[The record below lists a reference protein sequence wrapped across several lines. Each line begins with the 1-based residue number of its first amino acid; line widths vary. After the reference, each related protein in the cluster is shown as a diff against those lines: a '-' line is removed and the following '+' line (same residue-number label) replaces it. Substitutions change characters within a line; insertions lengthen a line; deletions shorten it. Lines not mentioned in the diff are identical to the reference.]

1 MLSTWPQELG
11 FLDTRLKCKAAG
23 NSGLLAQ
30 RSQARKISR
39 GLTPGRRWSHTRTER
54 TSATRG
60 SSLWETLKAPKSQ
73 SVLYHSFPNGHE
85 TPCIHLKMVI
95 FAEFSP
101 RLHCHVAQ
109 YVNSSILWFSLHRQ
123 ALLVRRT
130 LLVCYN
136 KREKEA
142 AIQSHKIFTPMTPTP
157 CPECCP
163 SVTRHPTGSG
173 AERPW
178 CPLCHSVDECRMAF
192 PLPQIFPHPSFTVC
206 HAHTTIHTTNT
217 PGVLLVMGDSR
228 GGKPCSC
235 RSNWDQG
242 PNPWWPLTPHVWC
255 VIEDEVQK
263 LFEFMLSLHT
273 ACHLIAQKSL
283 LEKHMGSFTM
293 KNDTAQSLF

>member
-39 GLTPGRRWSHTRTER
+39 GSTPGRRWSHTRTER

-142 AIQSHKIFTPMTPTP
+142 AIQSHKN
-157 CPECCP
+157 
-163 SVTRHPTGSG
+163 
-173 AERPW
+173 
-178 CPLCHSVDECRMAF
+178 LHSHDTYS
-192 PLPQIFPHPSFTVC
+192 L
-206 HAHTTIHTTNT
+206 
-217 PGVLLVMGDSR
+217 SR
-228 GGKPCSC
+228 
-235 RSNWDQG
+235 
-242 PNPWWPLTPHVWC
+242 V
-255 VIEDEVQK
+255 
-263 LFEFMLSLHT
+263 LSLCYQTSHWLRSWKALAPT
-273 ACHLIAQKSL
+273 VPFSGW
-283 LEKHMGSFTM
+283 M
-293 KNDTAQSLF
+293 